1 VRGEAGIQAGAG
13 AQLLCVLATTN
24 AELVAHAKGILKSL
38 GGSVATANEAR
49 AMLGL
54 A

>member
-1 VRGEAGIQAGAG
+1 
-13 AQLLCVLATTN
+13 VLATTN
-24 AELVAHAKGILKSL
+24 AELVAHAGILKSL